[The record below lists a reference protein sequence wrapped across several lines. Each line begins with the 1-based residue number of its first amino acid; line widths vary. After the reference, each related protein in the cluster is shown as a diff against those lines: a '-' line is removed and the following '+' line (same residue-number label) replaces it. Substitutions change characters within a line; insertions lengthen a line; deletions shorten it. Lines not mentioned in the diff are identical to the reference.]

1 MNGRSGNEK
10 MNLCG
15 SVFMHLNV
23 FSAWVERWRREVIY
37 ALVPRKVR
45 EYICYSSVANM
56 PGNIESNARFVV
68 MSLK

>member
-1 MNGRSGNEK
+1 
-10 MNLCG
+10 MNLCD

-23 FSAWVERWRREVIY
+23 FYAWVERWRREVICD
-37 ALVPRKVR
+37 LVPRKLK
-45 EYICYSSVANM
+45 EYICYSSVANV